1 MRWTL
6 GGGQENQSA
15 SVSPNARVDDRVN
28 AASVHELELAK
39 VEDHEARLQLGR
51 GHLKRPQCGRLK
63 WPHLRPTGGRLFI
76 MPFMPFVIQNISIGV
91 ALIQDN
97 SPQRVFPRRVAYFN
111 FWIAALFLPG
121 GLLTFFKTG
130 PLVYNGVLAF
140 WISVIIFCIWMLVMP
155 WATHQ
160 AVRSEP
166 QVHSQDASP
175 SSKPAY

>member
-1 MRWTL
+1 MTRGPPRGIVGASELLAGPGRALQSRPHPSFGSERTCGGRW

-130 PLVYNGVLAF
+130 PL
-140 WISVIIFCIWMLVMP
+140 S
-155 WATHQ
+155 TTE
-160 AVRSEP
+160 S
-166 QVHSQDASP
+166 SP
-175 SSKPAY
+175 SGSQ